1 MLFRFANLPQYH
13 APLSNSP
20 VLGRVRIHLSE
31 VDSTNNY
38 ARQLLQD
45 SLPVEGTLITAS
57 NQTTGRGQ
65 RQRQWESAPNYN
77 ITASYILRPVFLAA
91 DRQFMLSAAVAL
103 GVHDTILNF
112 YSHFPAQVRIKWPN
126 DLLVGTQKIAGIL
139 IENTLRGKSIDASI
153 VGIGVNVNQ
162 VDFSADL
169 KATSLVK
176 ILGEDFD
183 LDEVLTELNQNLD
196 NRYIQLKAMGFERLM
211 EHYNALLFCRGEK
224 VLLHVNGIQEVV
236 KVLGAQNSGLL
247 NLLHSDGRVSEHAHH
262 EIGWEAVR

>member
-1 MLFRFANLPQYH
+1 MLFRFAKLPQYH

-31 VDSTNNY
+31 VTSTNNY

-65 RQRQWESAPNYN
+65 RQHQWESAPNQN

-91 DRQFMLSAAVAL
+91 ERQFMLSAAVAL
-103 GVHDTILNF
+103 GVHDTASRFCN
-112 YSHFPAQVRIKWPN
+112 HTQVQVRIKWPN

-153 VGIGVNVNQ
+153 VGIGLNVNQ
-162 VDFSADL
+162 SNFPADL
-169 KATSLVK
+169 KATSLAQIVGK
-176 ILGEDFD
+176 NFV
-183 LDEVLTELNQNLD
+183 LDEVLSELNRNLD
-196 NRYIQLKAMGFERLM
+196 LRYSQLKAMGFERLM
-211 EHYNALLFCRGEK
+211 EHYNALLFCRGER
-224 VLLHVNGIQEVV
+224 VLLHVNGIQELV

-247 NLLHSDGRVSEHAHH
+247 NLLHADGRVTEHAHH